1 MWLQLPSGRRKWRM
15 AVRDIRIPTVAGLVG
30 GPVEE
35 WDTEHAVHNHP
46 AGEILCHEVLS
57 HAWIKIPVFME
68 ASEGIRIL
76 TMLPLT
82 ILADAKG
89 QEGRIDTLSAMRYN
103 TDADTMSECS
113 EGE

>member
-1 MWLQLPSGRRKWRM
+1 MPSM
-15 AVRDIRIPTVAGLVG
+15 QSTIIQPETSSAM
-30 GPVEE
+30 E
-35 WDTEHAVHNHP
+35 
-46 AGEILCHEVLS
+46 LS

-76 TMLPLT
+76 TMSPLT